1 MQNPGPTE
9 VSPFIENRR
18 ARLGRKLEGRIR
30 MPESAGS
37 AVARGFKVHLAV
49 IQPTSFC
56 NINCAYCYLPGRA
69 GTHKMAKTT
78 LERTFH
84 LLLRAPHHLT
94 SPLPVSWHA
103 SEPLVMPQDFYTQA
117 FELQKLIAPAV
128 SIENCFQTNATLL
141 NQDWCDFI
149 KHWNIRVGISVDGPK
164 WIHDAN
170 RVDRAGRGTFDR
182 VRRGIELLQTNGIE
196 FSAIGVLSRKS
207 LEYPDEIWAFF
218 RDISVDWLSL
228 NFEDVE
234 GAHSKSSLSDPAIV
248 AQAREFFAR
257 LLRLRNRESSGTYIR
272 ELDFFLER
280 IAEAG
285 KPFRRIENIP
295 LAIVGCS
302 WDGNLSTFSP
312 ELIGIKDTT
321 YGEFVFGNVARDTLD
336 SIRCNLKLERV
347 YDDIQKGVQR
357 CRETCEYFCVCG
369 GGIPSNKL
377 HENGTFHSTKTLACR
392 LRIKTLCDVVMEFL
406 EQESGVTVKAGVTI
420 EERIAQLSAVCQ
432 SCIH

>member
-1 MQNPGPTE
+1 
-9 VSPFIENRR
+9 
-18 ARLGRKLEGRIR
+18 

-69 GTHKMAKTT
+69 GTHKMARTT
-78 LERTFH
+78 LEQTFH
-84 LLLRAPHHLT
+84 FLLRAPHHLT
-94 SPLPVSWHA
+94 GTLPVSWHA
-103 SEPLVMPQDFYTQA
+103 SEPLVMPQEFYAQA
-117 FELQKLIAPAV
+117 FELQKLVAPAV

-164 WIHDAN
+164 RIHDAN
-170 RVDRAGRGTFDR
+170 RVDR
-182 VRRGIELLQTNGIE
+182 
-196 FSAIGVLSRKS
+196 
-207 LEYPDEIWAFF
+207 EIWAFF

-234 GAHSKSSLSDPAIV
+234 GAHSKSSLSEPSTV
-248 AQAREFFAR
+248 AQARAFFAR
-257 LLRLRNRESSGTYIR
+257 LLRLRSQESPGIYIR
-272 ELDFFLER
+272 ELDFLVER
-280 IAEAG
+280 IAQAG
-285 KPFRRIENIP
+285 KPFRRIENSP

-302 WDGNLSTFSP
+302 WDGNVSTFSP
-312 ELIGIKDTT
+312 ELIGIKDPI

-336 SIRCNLKLERV
+336 SVRCNPKLERV
-347 YDDIQKGVQR
+347 YDDIQKGVQL

-377 HENGTFHSTKTLACR
+377 HENGTFHSTQTLACR

-406 EQESGVTVKAGVTI
+406 EQESGVTVKAGLTI
-420 EERIAQLSAVCQ
+420 EERFAQLSAVCK

>member
-1 MQNPGPTE
+1 
-9 VSPFIENRR
+9 
-18 ARLGRKLEGRIR
+18 

-84 LLLRAPHHLT
+84 FLLRAPHHLAGT
-94 SPLPVSWHA
+94 LPVSWHA
-103 SEPLVMPQDFYTQA
+103 SEPLVMPQEFYAQA

-182 VRRGIELLQTNGIE
+182 VRRGIELLQVNGIE

-218 RDISVDWLSL
+218 RDIGVDWLSL

-234 GAHSKSSLSDPAIV
+234 GAHSKSSLSDPSTV
-248 AQAREFFAR
+248 AQARGFFAR
-257 LLRLRNRESSGTYIR
+257 LLRLRNQEFPGIYIR
-272 ELDFFLER
+272 ELDFLLER

-285 KPFRRIENIP
+285 KPFRRIENTP

-302 WDGNLSTFSP
+302 WDGNVSTFSP
-312 ELIGIKDTT
+312 ELIGIKDPI

-336 SIRCNLKLERV
+336 SVRCNPKLERV
-347 YDDIQKGVQR
+347 YDDIQKGVQL

-377 HENGTFHSTKTLACR
+377 HENVTFHSTQTLACR

-406 EQESGVTVKAGVTI
+406 EQENGVTVKAGLTI
-420 EERIAQLSAVCQ
+420 EERIAELSAVCK